1 MNVNKRNYTATGN
14 LTEHSLSLIIH
25 NANEFWTGIIAN
37 VNVIIANVNVMKK
50 AFNI

>member
-25 NANEFWTGIIAN
+25 NANELWAG
-37 VNVIIANVNVMKK
+37 IIANVNVMKR

>member
-25 NANEFWTGIIAN
+25 NANELWTEIKAD
-37 VNVIIANVNVMKK
+37 VNVMKK